1 MMSPQTLVII
11 VLIVVYLLIM
21 ADQSKSG
28 RM

>member
-1 MMSPQTLVII
+1 MMSPQALVII